1 MVVSDTEKPTI
12 DEFKTEGVETAVAD
26 VDKDI
31 SNVEASPDSDPDP
44 QLQTLLNVL
53 EDKESAEESEDEYD
67 SPHSRAARKKKVE
80 ADKASI
86 ELLGKFVNL
95 TDLLPPLPKK
105 GGFNVEMIKGS
116 QYFFS

>member
-12 DEFKTEGVETAVAD
+12 DEFKTEDVETIVAD
-26 VDKDI
+26 VDQDT

-44 QLQTLLNVL
+44 QLQKLLNVL
-53 EDKESAEESEDEYD
+53 DDKESVEESEDEYD
-67 SPHSRAARKKKVE
+67 TPHSRAARKKKVE
-80 ADKASI
+80 ADKAAI

-105 GGFNVEMIKGS
+105 GGFKVEMIKGS